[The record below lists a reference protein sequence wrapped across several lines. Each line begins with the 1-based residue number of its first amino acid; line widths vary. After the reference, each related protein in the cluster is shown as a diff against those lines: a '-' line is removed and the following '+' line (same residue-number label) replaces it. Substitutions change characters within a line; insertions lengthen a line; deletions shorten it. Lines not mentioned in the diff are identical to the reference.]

1 LVVLPGILDCNEQRR
16 QRYASMPKEHR
27 DKLNRKRRERR
38 LEKKGRTNENT
49 ICHGGTI
56 YLK

>member
-1 LVVLPGILDCNEQRR
+1 
-16 QRYASMPKEHR
+16 MPKEHK
-27 DKLNRKRRERR
+27 DELNRKRRERR
-38 LEKKGRTNENT
+38 LEKKGRANENT